1 MSQQTSQ
8 QMSQQVR
15 TQRVPVF
22 VYAGDPISQAGVASQ
37 LRPRPEV
44 LVLDQSELDKAEVA
58 VVVTETVDAGAL
70 RVLRAIQR
78 GAAPRTVL
86 IAGSLD
92 ETGVVAAAEAGVSA
106 LVRRAEATPER
117 LTGVILKVRDGEAEM
132 PADLL
137 ARLLGQVGKLQRQ
150 ILAPRGL
157 RFSGLSEREIEV
169 LRLVAEGLDTGEI
182 ARRLSFSER
191 TIKSV
196 LHDVTTRL
204 QLRNRAHAV
213 AYAVREGLI

>member
-1 MSQQTSQ
+1 MS
-8 QMSQQVR
+8 R
-15 TQRVPVF
+15 IPVYI
-22 VYAGDPISQAGVASQ
+22 YASDPISQAGVASQ

-44 LVLDQSELDKAEVA
+44 LVVDQADLDSAQVA
-58 VVVTETVDAGAL
+58 VVVAEVVDEAVI

-78 GAAPRTVL
+78 GGVPRTVL
-86 IAGSLD
+86 VATLLD
-92 ETGVVAAAEAGVSA
+92 DTAVVAAAEAGVSA
-106 LVRRAEATPER
+106 LVRRGEATPER
-117 LTGVILKVRDGEAEM
+117 LAHVVVRVAAGEAEM

-150 ILAPRGL
+150 VLAPRGMT
-157 RFSGLSEREIEV
+157 FSGLTEREIEV
-169 LRLVAEGLDTGEI
+169 LRLVAEGYDTAEI
-182 ARRLSFSER
+182 AKTICFSER
-191 TIKSV
+191 TIKSI

>member
-1 MSQQTSQ
+1 MSH
-8 QMSQQVR
+8 R
-15 TQRVPVF
+15 IPVY
-22 VYAGDPISQAGVASQ
+22 VYANDPISQAGVASQ
-37 LRPRPEV
+37 LRPRPETV
-44 LVLDQSELDKAEVA
+44 IVDQADLDQAEVA
-58 VVVTETVDAGAL
+58 IVVTETVDDDIL

-78 GAAPRTVL
+78 GSAPRTVL
-86 IAGSLD
+86 IAAALD
-92 ETGVVAAAEAGVSA
+92 EAAVVAAAEAGVSA
-106 LVRRAEATPER
+106 LLRRAEATPER
-117 LTGVILKVRDGEAEM
+117 LVAVVTRVCAGEAEV

-182 ARRLSFSER
+182 ARRLAFSER
-191 TIKSV
+191 TIKSI

>member
-1 MSQQTSQ
+1 MNEGDGRAMT
-8 QMSQQVR
+8 QVR

-44 LVLDQSELDKAEVA
+44 LVLEQSELDRAEVA
-58 VVVTETVDAGAL
+58 VVVTETVDAAAL

-86 IAGSLD
+86 IAATLD

-117 LTGVILKVRDGEAEM
+117 LTAVILKVRDGEAEM